1 MIGELIGL
9 AFVIGFMLFFI
20 AGVGIIL
27 IDREGKNKWQQ
38 KKWQIIIL

>member
-9 AFVIGFMLFFI
+9 AFVIIFMLLCI

-27 IDREGKNKWQQ
+27 IDREGKNK
-38 KKWQIIIL
+38 

>member
-9 AFVIGFMLFFI
+9 AFVIGFMLFCI

-27 IDREGKNKWQQ
+27 ADKNYDNKR
-38 KKWQIIIL
+38 KDD

>member
-9 AFVIGFMLFFI
+9 AFVIGFMLFCI

-27 IDREGKNKWQQ
+27 ADSNYDKKKKND
-38 KKWQIIIL
+38 